1 MQNRVKELRTLKNLK
16 QIELAEALGYS
27 QQTISRIESGKYDP
41 DIQTMNNIADF
52 FEVSLDYLI
61 YWVFH
66 GGRAT
71 QSIKIEP
78 PNPFRQSHAIQCSE
92 PLNPLRE
99 PLQINEMALIF
110 IIWFLNNPLEEI
122 FLLKELYKM
131 SF

>member
-61 YWVFH
+61 Y
-66 GGRAT
+66 
-71 QSIKIEP
+71 
-78 PNPFRQSHAIQCSE
+78 
-92 PLNPLRE
+92 
-99 PLQINEMALIF
+99 
-110 IIWFLNNPLEEI
+110 
-122 FLLKELYKM
+122 
-131 SF
+131 